1 LRKFLKYSL
10 LLVNIFFALLLAST
24 KLIPFSNP
32 YEYSILGLLGL
43 FTPVLVLINVIFMF
57 VWLFSRKFLFILLPV
72 SVIWFSWNVF
82 SVFFATNYQ
91 AVQDFSK
98 TKDKFTVMS
107 YNVRLLD
114 LYHWNK
120 DKNTR
125 KKIISFFKEKN
136 PSILCLQEFYS
147 NNDAVGVNNIR
158 AIQYSC
164 HYEYVAE
171 CNMHVTKRGKW
182 GNIIFSHLPI
192 VNTKNYQVDVQG
204 NNLLQK
210 ADIVFNKDTFSIFNL
225 HLKSNR
231 FSKKEA
237 DLVNKEELPDLTDS
251 MIEQS
256 KSIFLKLQDN
266 AVNRGLEAD
275 LVASILSQNNKPL
288 ILCGDLNDI
297 PSSYVYF
304 TIKDTLR
311 DSFLEKGFGLGK
323 TYRNTIPMLRIDYIF
338 HDKRLGLQG
347 FEKFDVPY
355 SDHEPLMANFT
366 ILRDRNSIN
375 HSLRQ

>member
-1 LRKFLKYSL
+1 MRKFLKYSL

-24 KLIPFSNP
+24 RLVTFTNP
-32 YEYSILGLLGL
+32 YEYNFLGLLGL
-43 FTPVLVLINVIFMF
+43 FTPVLVLINVVFIFI
-57 VWLFSRKFLFILLPV
+57 WLFSRKFLYTLLPV

-82 SVFFATNYQ
+82 SVCFATKYNT
-91 AVQDFSK
+91 VQDFTKSK
-98 TKDKFTVMS
+98 EYFTVMS

-114 LYHWNK
+114 LYHWNQ

-125 KKIISFFKEKN
+125 KKIIRFFKEKN
-136 PSILCLQEFYS
+136 PTVLCLQEFYT
-147 NNDAVGVNNIR
+147 NNDSVGVNNIR
-158 AIQYSC
+158 AIKYSC

-182 GNIIFSHLPI
+182 GSIIFSHLPI
-192 VNTKNYQVDVQG
+192 VRTKNYEIDVQG

-210 ADIVFNKDTFSIFNL
+210 ADIAFQQDTFSVFNV

-231 FSKKEA
+231 FSKNEA
-237 DLVNKEELPDLTDS
+237 NLVNKDQLPNLSDS
-251 MIEQS
+251 TLEQS

-275 LVASILSQNNKPL
+275 IISSIIAQNEKPVL
-288 ILCGDLNDI
+288 LCGDLNDI

-304 TIKDTLR
+304 KIKDTMK
-311 DSFLEKGFGLGK
+311 DAFLEKGFGLGK
-323 TYRNTIPMLRIDYIF
+323 TYRNTIPVLRIDYIF
-338 HDKRLGLQG
+338 HDEKINLLG
-347 FEKFDVPY
+347 FEKLDVPY

-366 ILRDRNSIN
+366 FKQDAASIQ
-375 HSLRQ
+375 H